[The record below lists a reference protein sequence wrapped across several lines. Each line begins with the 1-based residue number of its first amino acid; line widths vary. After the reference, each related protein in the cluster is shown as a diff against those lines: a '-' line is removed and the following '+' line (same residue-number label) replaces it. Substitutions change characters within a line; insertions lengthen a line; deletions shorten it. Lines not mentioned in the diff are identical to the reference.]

1 MEKVYR
7 EVLSQKDIEM
17 KQSFM
22 ECVAEVFS
30 AVMEEEVTPQQA
42 ACVLNVIMSLLLVV
56 FPVNV
61 PIILRLICTVWLGAS
76 VYALRST
83 EQKK

>member
-61 PIILRLICTVWLGAS
+61 PIILRLICMVWLGAS

>member
-56 FPVNV
+56 FPINV
-61 PIILRLICTVWLGAS
+61 PIILRLICMVWLGAS

>member
-30 AVMEEEVTPQQA
+30 AVIEEEVTPQQA

-61 PIILRLICTVWLGAS
+61 PIILRLICMVWLGAS